1 MADSLKCLQF
11 GIPLDPLP
19 SQSGRDENVA
29 HAPKR
34 VHNLAQNEFDLA
46 VKNALRYFPLNYHK
60 LLESEFRSEL
70 TNFGH
75 IYMYRFLPKFEI
87 KAYPIDCY
95 PAKCKE
101 AASIMLMIMNNLDK
115 EVAQFPQ
122 ELVTYGGNGQV
133 FSNW

>member
-1 MADSLKCLQF
+1 MSLLACLKN

-19 SQSGRDENVA
+19 EYKGPEASVD

-34 VHNLAQNEFDLA
+34 VHSLTKSEFDLA
-46 VKNALRYFPLNYHK
+46 IKNALRYFPLKHHQ
-60 LLESEFRSEL
+60 LLEKEFRSEL
-70 TNFGH
+70 SDYGH
-75 IYMYRFLPKFEI
+75 IYMYRFVPDFQV
-87 KAYPIDCY
+87 KAYPIDAY

-101 AASIMLMIMNNLDK
+101 AAAIMLMIMNNLDV
-115 EVAQFPQ
+115 EIAQFPQ

>member
-1 MADSLKCLQF
+1 MADFLKCLQF
-11 GIPLDPLP
+11 GIPFDPLP
-19 SQSGRDENVA
+19 SQNGRDENVA

-34 VHNLAQNEFDLA
+34 VHNLAPNEFDLA

-60 LLESEFRSEL
+60 LLESEFRLEL

-75 IYMYRFLPKFEI
+75 IYMYRFMPKFEI
-87 KAYPIDCY
+87 KAYPIDFY
-95 PAKCKE
+95 PANCKE
-101 AASIMLMIMNNLDK
+101 GASIMLMVMNNLDK